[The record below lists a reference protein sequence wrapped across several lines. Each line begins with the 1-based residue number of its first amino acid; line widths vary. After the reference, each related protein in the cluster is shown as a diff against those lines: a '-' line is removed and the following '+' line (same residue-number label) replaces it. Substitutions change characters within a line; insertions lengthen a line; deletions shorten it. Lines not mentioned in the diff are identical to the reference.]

1 MPERKGMRNSN
12 KNALTGRSK
21 SALFIRLSETKWY
34 GNYDVFFI
42 KIFVFPAS
50 NF

>member
-1 MPERKGMRNSN
+1 MSERKGMKNSN
-12 KNALTGRSK
+12 NIALTGRSK
-21 SALFIRLSETKWY
+21 PAHFIKLGETKWH
-34 GNYDVFFI
+34 GNYDVFVI